1 MAPPPPPPRR
11 PARPLKTSPVGSV
24 GAEPATRPSGSLP
37 PAPPKPPKKSAK
49 RDEASRAA
57 EVSTEATTHIKTRVG
72 VPALAAETPDAAPPA
87 APEDVR
93 KDAARKTIA
102 ACVAELKDETDSLR
116 SGRLHYEMARLFE
129 SPLGELKASAE
140 HYEKAHELLPDHV
153 PTMHGARR
161 VLIREKNYQAAL
173 PLFDAEARNVSDP
186 RKKALILLEK
196 GRLFED
202 QMGQKREA
210 REAYAAALE
219 LGKDDPTLLKAV
231 ERAELGAAAWSELD
245 HAYERAALAV
255 SSDTRHRAAVVVER
269 AHLLETH
276 KGDSQAAAE
285 LYKSALDLDPRA
297 PGAMHALKRLLYA
310 QQRWHDLVQLLEQE
324 ADQASDASARAMAHY
339 RVGRVL
345 VDRLGKLDEAVAA
358 MERASKE
365 APGDSMVLEELARL
379 YELAKRWNDLV
390 SVLARLVD
398 LAGTPGEKVGLQHR
412 IGQLAEERL
421 NDENEAVKWY
431 GRALEHDPTY
441 VPALQA
447 LGSLYTRAQ
456 KWQPLVMMH
465 LNEAAQSPD
474 ATRRAAAHARVA
486 EIFETRLSDTD
497 QAVLHHARALGLVPG
512 YPASF
517 KALSRLYTQSGKYR
531 ELAEL
536 YERAVDGASD
546 NEARVTYLFK
556 IGRLH
561 EDALGAPGAALS
573 AYQRILKV
581 EPRHMGAIHA
591 LERAAERAGR
601 FKDLVAALELE
612 ASLLKDKQE
621 IVALYHRAGEV
632 CEDYLGDV
640 DAALARYRQV
650 VERDP
655 RYVPALAS
663 LGRLYYKSGRWDDL
677 LGTYRRELE
686 VTPRGPAAAAL
697 LYRMGELCEERLG
710 NDDEAVACYRRA
722 VDMDPFHQPALHAL
736 GKKLSERGQW
746 GELVKLLELEL
757 SGLKDPERRA
767 HTAFRMGE
775 VYENRLLQ
783 NDKALGAYEQA
794 LGAVPDF
801 RPALD
806 GRVRLLVQARDWKR
820 LVEEL
825 ANEAQAA
832 RDPGLAVAALLREAE
847 IWRDELSEPQR
858 AVQCFE
864 SILERDPAHLGALLA
879 LEQLYAGLGTWD
891 ALARV
896 YTMQARVLT
905 DVGARVAALREL
917 ARLQEFKNAGNP
929 EQVRQTYFAILQLVP
944 NDLGALFALERIA
957 LVADDRQLLAH
968 IDAKLGAAVDDPQLI
983 AAHHTRLAEA
993 LELAGDLSAL
1003 EVYRAAL
1010 ARDGD
1015 NVAATRGLARIASRS
1030 EDPELL
1036 TEAAEREARVLGDV
1050 KAAAALLVR
1059 AAHVASSK
1067 KNDPAR
1073 AAQALERAL
1082 ELYPDHVAAAD
1093 ELWRMLLDRGE
1104 VDRLVDALI
1113 PAAQAAG
1120 EPERMAVLWDRVA
1133 KLLADHK
1140 NDVPA
1145 ALAALH
1151 RVMEQLPGHVPTL
1164 LALADL
1170 YGRDAQWAEAADRLR
1185 QVLAQAPP
1193 RDVRGQAQLKLAEI
1207 LDEHLGDPARAVAS
1221 LNAVL
1226 SADENNREALRRLL
1240 QIQMS
1245 RSQSDAAAA
1254 TAARLV
1260 GVSAGPTERADAL
1273 THLARLERNNKQLD
1287 AASKAFEQAVSIV
1300 GLGGEAAKEFK
1311 DLLLE
1316 QKLLG
1321 DEPQWTRYVA
1331 ALSRYLEQ
1339 TSVQPA
1345 SLAPVY
1351 LEIARVLGDELK
1363 MVDRAVATLR
1373 QGLAGAS
1380 GDVGLRTELA
1390 ARLKQTGHWS
1400 DAIGELRRLLEVDVM
1415 RADTWRD
1422 LCEAFRGMKRD
1433 AEVRLAVAGLVALG
1447 AANDLERSMLS
1458 ARPPRPAS
1466 APAGSFDT
1474 RAFQAIDVMAQNA
1487 AVTDLLSALSES
1499 LSKIHPPE
1507 LERYNL
1513 STRDRITARSGHPLR
1528 ALADE
1533 VAQIFGLTEFDLYV
1547 HRAHAGSL
1555 EVEFTD
1561 PPAILVPAHVAGL
1574 GQSQQVFLLAR
1585 PLANLARGL
1594 HAVDKL
1600 APQAIELLLAAAARN
1615 VEPGFGA
1622 ALTDEEFLNAHARRV
1637 AKALSRRS
1645 RRAVEDAALAY
1656 ARAKRPSI
1664 VEWAQA
1670 VRITAARAALVV
1682 SDDLPSSVTLVRR
1695 MEADL
1700 AGVQGAALAQGMAL
1714 LRDLLRFWIS
1724 DAALALRKKLGML

>member
-1 MAPPPPPPRR
+1 MGAAPVPRASSPG
-11 PARPLKTSPVGSV
+11 PAK
-24 GAEPATRPSGSLP
+24 PA
-37 PAPPKPPKKSAK
+37 KKSAK
-49 RDEASRAA
+49 QDAAAAPGA
-57 EVSTEATTHIKTRVG
+57 EVSEDKTTRIKTRVG
-72 VPALAAETPDAAPPA
+72 VPAPVAETADALPP
-87 APEDVR
+87 PEDQR

-102 ACVAELKDETDSLR
+102 ACAAELKDEKDPLR

-129 SPLGELKASAE
+129 NPLGELKASAE
-140 HYEKAHELLPDHV
+140 HYAKAHELLPDHI

-161 VLIREKNYQAAL
+161 VLIREKNYHAAL
-173 PLFDAEARNVSDP
+173 PLFDAEARLVSDP
-186 RKKALILLEK
+186 RKRALILLEK
-196 GRLFED
+196 GRLYED
-202 QMGQKREA
+202 QMGQRREA
-210 REAYAAALE
+210 RDAYAAALE

-231 ERAELGAAAWSELD
+231 ERAELAASAWSELD

-255 SSDTRHRAAVVVER
+255 SADARHRAAVVVER
-269 AHLLETH
+269 AHLLETR
-276 KGDSQAAAE
+276 KGDTQAAAE
-285 LYKSALDLDPRA
+285 LYKSALELDPRA

-310 QQRWHDLVQLLEQE
+310 QQRWHDLVSLLERE
-324 ADQASDASARAMAHY
+324 ADQAIDVGVRAMAHY

-358 MERASKE
+358 MERASQE

-379 YELAKRWNDLV
+379 YELAKRWSDLV
-390 SVLARLVD
+390 NVLARLVE
-398 LAGTPGEKVGLQHR
+398 LAGTPGEKVGLLHR

-421 NDENEAVKWY
+421 DDEGQAIQWY
-431 GRALEHDPTY
+431 TRALEQDPTY

-447 LGSLYTRAQ
+447 LGNVYTRGQ

-474 ATRRAAAHARVA
+474 AVRRAAAHARVA
-486 EIFETRLSDTD
+486 EIFETRLGDSD

-517 KALSRLYTQSGKYR
+517 KALSRLYTQAGKYR

-536 YERAVDGASD
+536 YERAVDGAGD
-546 NEARVTYLFK
+546 NETRITYLFK

-573 AYQRILKV
+573 AYQRILKLD
-581 EPRHMGAIHA
+581 PRHMGAIHA
-591 LERAAERAGR
+591 LQRAAERAGR
-601 FKDLVAALELE
+601 YKDLVAALELE
-612 ASLLKDKQE
+612 ATLLKDKQE
-621 IVALYHRAGEV
+621 IVALYHRAGEI
-632 CEDYLGDV
+632 CEEYLGDV

-655 RYVPALAS
+655 RYAPALAS
-663 LGRLYYKSGRWDDL
+663 LGRLYYKAGRWEDV

-697 LYRMGELCEERLG
+697 LYKMGELSEERLG

-722 VDMDPFHQPALHAL
+722 VEMDPFHEPALHAL

-746 GELVKLLELEL
+746 AELVKLLELEL
-757 SGLKDPERRA
+757 SGLKDDERRA

-775 VYENRLLQ
+775 VCENRLLQ
-783 NDKALGAYEQA
+783 NDKALAAYEQA

-825 ANEAQAA
+825 GKEARAA
-832 RDPGLAVAALLREAE
+832 RDPGLAVAALLREGE
-847 IWRDELSEPQR
+847 IWRDELDEPQR

-917 ARLQEFKNAGNP
+917 ARLQEIKDVGSS

-944 NDLGALFALERIA
+944 NDLGALFALERVA
-957 LVADDRQLLAH
+957 LASDDRQLLAH
-968 IDAKLGAAVDDPQLI
+968 VDAKLGAAVDDPQLI

-1010 ARDGD
+1010 ARDPD
-1015 NVAATRGLARIASRS
+1015 NVAATRGLSRIASRS
-1030 EDPELL
+1030 DDADLL
-1036 TEAAEREARVLGDV
+1036 AEAAEREARVLGNV
-1050 KAAAALLVR
+1050 REAADLLVR
-1059 AAHVASSK
+1059 AAHVASSAK
-1067 KNDPAR
+1067 HDPEREAK
-1073 AAQALERAL
+1073 ALERAL
-1082 ELYPDHVAAAD
+1082 ELYPDHAAAAD
-1093 ELWRMLLDRGE
+1093 GLWQALLDRGE
-1104 VDRLVDALI
+1104 IDRLVDALI
-1113 PAAQAAG
+1113 PAAQVAE

-1140 NDVPA
+1140 DDVPA

-1164 LALADL
+1164 FELAEL

-1185 QVLAQAPP
+1185 QVLAQSPP
-1193 RDVRGQAQLKLAEI
+1193 RDVRLQAQLKLAAI

-1226 SADENNREALRRLL
+1226 SADENNRDALSRLL
-1240 QIQMS
+1240 EIQM
-1245 RSQSDAAAA
+1245 RRGQSDAAAA
-1254 TAARLV
+1254 TAAKLV
-1260 GVSAGPTERADAL
+1260 GVSTSPTERADAL
-1273 THLARLERNNKQLD
+1273 THLGRLERHNKQLD
-1287 AASKAFEQAVSIV
+1287 AASKAYEQAVSVV
-1300 GLGGEAAKEFK
+1300 GLGGGAAKEFQ
-1311 DLLLE
+1311 DLLVE

-1321 DEPQWTRYVA
+1321 DEPPWTRYVA
-1331 ALSRYLEQ
+1331 ALSRYLDQ

-1345 SLAPVY
+1345 SLGPVY
-1351 LEIARVLGDELK
+1351 LEIATVLANELN

-1380 GDVGLRTELA
+1380 GDVALRTELA
-1390 ARLKQTGHWS
+1390 ARLKQSSQWS

-1415 RADTWRD
+1415 RAETWRD
-1422 LCEAFRGMKRD
+1422 LSEAFRGMKRD
-1433 AEVRLAVAGLVALG
+1433 KEARLAVAGLVALG
-1447 AANDLERSMLS
+1447 AAGDLERSMLQ

-1466 APAGSFDT
+1466 APAGSFDAA
-1474 RAFQAIDVMAQNA
+1474 AFQLIEVMAKNA

-1513 STRDRITARSGHPLR
+1513 SARDRITARSGHPLR

-1533 VAQIFGLTEFDLYV
+1533 VAQIFGLADFDLYV

-1600 APQAIELLLAAAARN
+1600 APQAIEVLLAAAARN
-1615 VEPGFGA
+1615 VEPGFGVG
-1622 ALTDEEFLNAHARRV
+1622 LTDEDFLRGQARRV
-1637 AKALSRRS
+1637 AKALSRRT
-1645 RRAVEDAALAY
+1645 RRTVEETAAAY
-1656 ARAKRPSI
+1656 VRAKRPNI
-1664 VEWAQA
+1664 ADWTQA
-1670 VRITAARAALVV
+1670 VRTTAARAALIV
-1682 SDDLPSSVTLVRR
+1682 SDDLPGSVTLVRR

-1700 AGVQGAALAQGMAL
+1700 AGVRGAALAQGMAL
-1714 LRDLLRFWIS
+1714 LRDLLRFWVS